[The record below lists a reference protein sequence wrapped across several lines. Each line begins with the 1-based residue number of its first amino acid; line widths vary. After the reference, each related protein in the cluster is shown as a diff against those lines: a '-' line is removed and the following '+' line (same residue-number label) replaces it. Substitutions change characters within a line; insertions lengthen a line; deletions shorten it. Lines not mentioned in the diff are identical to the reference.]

1 MFKSTT
7 LNRFKRHLLVAGVVA
22 GAIVPAA
29 GAVTRPPDVQ
39 DAANALYSTTQG
51 IKADGLRLEGIAQ
64 VYKQLQFAPSAQG
77 VKADG
82 LRLQGMAQ
90 AYQQLESAAPD
101 VFERYATSHPFG
113 AGLSQSEASRPPDV
127 RDVALGTSVAV
138 PDVFERYAATHP
150 NGAGLSSVAVSQPP
164 DIADTALTVRNES
177 NSQSASGFNWG
188 DWAIGIGSG
197 MGIALLLGAGLVTS
211 RQVRQRVR
219 TA

>member
-1 MFKSTT
+1 MYKSTT

-51 IKADGLRLEGIAQ
+51 
-64 VYKQLQFAPSAQG
+64 
-77 VKADG
+77 
-82 LRLQGMAQ
+82 MTQ
-90 AYQQLESAAPD
+90 AYQQLQSASPD
-101 VFERYATSHPFG
+101 VFERYASAHPFG
-113 AGLSQSEASRPPDV
+113 AGLSQTDAVSRPPDV

-150 NGAGLSSVAVSQPP
+150 NGSGLSSVAVSRPP

>member
-1 MFKSTT
+1 VLAPARNRGLAPQTQIGSDATLVLSGLQEWPGRQEAKMSKSNS

-39 DAANALYSTTQG
+39 DA
-51 IKADGLRLEGIAQ
+51 
-64 VYKQLQFAPSAQG
+64 
-77 VKADG
+77 
-82 LRLQGMAQ
+82 LRLQGIAL
-90 AYQQLESAAPD
+90 AYQQLQSAAPD

-113 AGLSQSEASRPPDV
+113 AGLSQTDAVSRPPDV

-138 PDVFERYAATHP
+138 PDVLERYAATHP
-150 NGAGLSSVAVSQPP
+150 NGAGLSTVAVSRPP
-164 DIADTALTVRNES
+164 DIADTALAVRYES
-177 NSQSASGFNWG
+177 DNQSASGFNWG

-197 MGIALLLGAGLVTS
+197 LGMALLLGAGLATS
-211 RQVRQRVR
+211 RQIRQRVR

>member
-1 MFKSTT
+1 MYKSNS

-22 GAIVPAA
+22 GAVVPAA

-39 DAANALYSTTQG
+39 H
-51 IKADGLRLEGIAQ
+51 
-64 VYKQLQFAPSAQG
+64 
-77 VKADG
+77 G
-82 LRLQGMAQ
+82 LRLQGIAP

-101 VFERYATSHPFG
+101 VFERYAATHPFG
-113 AGLSQSEASRPPDV
+113 AGLSQIDAVSRPPDV

-150 NGAGLSSVAVSQPP
+150 NGSGLSTDAVSRPP
-164 DIADTALTVRNES
+164 DIADRALTVRNES
-177 NSQSASGFNWG
+177 KSQSASGFNWG

-197 MGIALLLGAGLVTS
+197 MGIVLLLGTGLVTS
-211 RQVRQRVR
+211 RQVRQRER